1 MDPALPVLVVDDAR
15 FSRTII
21 HRSLVDAG
29 FEDVRFAASATEAL
43 GALAER
49 SADLVIADW
58 RMPGTDGLAL
68 ARRIREMDEFLD
80 HYTCILLLSGE
91 EQADA
96 LGRALTEGVD
106 DFVSKSALR
115 SDLLPRVL
123 AACRTTRYNNEL
135 LARNRNLRE
144 QLAALERRNLIDPHT
159 GLGNG
164 RFAERTLTDLLR
176 QAASRGGAAGA
187 VLVGVVN
194 YAELVATLEPEEA
207 REAVGTVAR
216 RLEHLVRPLDVVTRL
231 APDVFA
237 VLVHQPSV
245 AHCTAHCFR
254 RLLELLDGQVL
265 GPEHRRQR
273 LAVAMSA
280 CAAHGP
286 DGIPGTG
293 EFLAW
298 AQARLRDAVRRGAPT
313 EGIWRSP

>member
-1 MDPALPVLVVDDAR
+1 MDRTLPVLVVDDAR

-21 HRSLVDAG
+21 TRSLADAG

-58 RMPGTDGLAL
+58 RMPGMDGLAL

-91 EQADA
+91 EQADVLGFA
-96 LGRALTEGVD
+96 LREGVD
-106 DFVSKSALR
+106 DFVSKTVLR
-115 SDLLPRVL
+115 TDLLPRVL

-135 LARNRNLRE
+135 LARNRSLRE
-144 QLAALERRNLIDPHT
+144 ELAALERRNLIDPHT
-159 GLGNG
+159 GLGNR
-164 RFAERTLTDLLR
+164 RFAERTLTDILR
-176 QAASRGGAAGA
+176 QTASRGGAAGA

-207 REAVGTVAR
+207 RDAIRTVAT
-216 RLEHLVRPLDVVTRL
+216 RLEGLVRPMDVVTRL

-245 AHCTAHCFR
+245 EHCTAHCFR
-254 RLLELLDGQVL
+254 RLLGALDGQAL
-265 GPEHRRQR
+265 GREDRRQA
-273 LAVAMSA
+273 LTVALSA

-286 DGIPGTG
+286 DGIPGTD

-298 AQARLRDAVRRGAPT
+298 ARARLREAVRRGIPT